1 MNSSMIRYI
10 LGSVLKIEAAFLLLP
25 CLVSLCYQEK
35 VGVIYL
41 AVAVSAV
48 LFGAAMTFRKP
59 EDTVFYLK
67 EGCVATALCWIF
79 MSFFGALPFWI
90 SGEIPSLVDALFETV
105 SGFTTTG
112 ASILEDVE
120 ALSHTALF
128 WRSFTH
134 WIGGM
139 GVLVFLLAIISLS
152 GGSQVNLLRAE
163 SPGPSVGKLVP
174 KMKHTARILY
184 LIYFGMTVIEVIL
197 LMAGKMPLFD
207 ALTTSFGTAGTGGFG
222 IKADSIGGYSPSLQW
237 VVTIF
242 MIAFGVNFNA
252 YYFILFHNVRKAF
265 HMEEVR
271 CYLGII
277 LAAIGILLVDTMN
290 IYGNFADALRHSSFQ
305 VASIITTTGFST
317 GDFDLWSQTSKTVL
331 VLLMFIG
338 ACAGSTGG
346 GIKVSRFIIL
356 IKTIFKELNSYI
368 HPRSIKKITYDDRP
382 IEHEVMRSTNV
393 YFITFVILFTASV
406 LAISFEG
413 WDLTTNF
420 TAVAA
425 TINNIGPGLEL
436 VGPSR
441 NFAFF
446 SPFSKFVL
454 IFDML
459 AGRLEL
465 FPLLI
470 LFHPAIWT
478 ELYAHKSALKRL
490 KARKLSRDGETKNK
504 TLRRK

>member
-1 MNSSMIRYI
+1 MNSSMIRYL
-10 LGSVLKIEAAFLLLP
+10 LGSVLKIEGVLLLLP
-25 CLVSLCYQEK
+25 CLISVCYQEK
-35 VGVIYL
+35 VGLIYL
-41 AVAVSAV
+41 AVAAISF
-48 LFGAAMTFRKP
+48 LLGIAMTVKKP
-59 EDTVFYLK
+59 KDVVFYLK
-67 EGCVATALCWIF
+67 EGCVTTALSWIF

-90 SGEIPSLVDALFETV
+90 SREIPSLTDALFETV

-112 ASILEDVE
+112 ASILVDVE
-120 ALSHTALF
+120 VLSYTALF

-152 GGSQVNLLRAE
+152 GGSQMNLLRAE

-174 KMKHTARILY
+174 KMKYTARILY
-184 LIYFGMTVIEVIL
+184 LIYFGMTIL
-197 LMAGKMPLFD
+197 EIVLLLLGKMPLFD

-222 IKADSIGGYSPSLQW
+222 IKADSISGYSPYIQW
-237 VVTIF
+237 IVTIF

-252 YYFILFHNVRKAF
+252 YYFILFHNAKKAF
-265 HMEEVR
+265 RMEEVR

-277 LAAIGILLVDTMN
+277 LAAIVILLTDTVK
-290 IYGNFADALRHSSFQ
+290 IYGSFSESLRHSAFQ
-305 VASIITTTGFST
+305 VGSIITTTGFST

-331 VLLMFIG
+331 VILMFIG

-346 GIKVSRFIIL
+346 GIKVSRFILL
-356 IKTIFKELNSYI
+356 IKTILRELNSYI
-368 HPRSIKKITYDDRP
+368 HPRSVKKITFDGKP

-393 YFITFVILFTASV
+393 YFITFVIIFVGSV

-436 VGPSR
+436 VGPSK

-446 SPFSKFVL
+446 SPLSKYVL

-470 LFHPAIWT
+470 LFHPVVWRDM
-478 ELYAHKSALKRL
+478 YAHKSAEKKLKL
-490 KARKLSRDGETKNK
+490 KMKAKLQWKNRK
-504 TLRRK
+504 